1 MKYAVISDIHGNMQ
15 ALNTVLEHIK
25 KQDVDKIL
33 CLGDLA
39 MAGPEPDKTID
50 FVKRQDWQ
58 IIQGN
63 TDNMI
68 ANFSDNLFENLK
80 QKAPIMAN
88 ALKYDVNE
96 IKQENIDYL
105 NSLPVNFELLVEN
118 VKILM
123 VHGSPRKQDEN
134 IFPNLSDEEVTQ
146 MTENTDANLILC
158 GHTHLPCGYQ
168 LKNKKTVVNV
178 GSVGRPFT
186 DKPLSCYAVI
196 NIENCAFEVEHHYVD
211 YDKNKASEILKLRNF
226 TGSDK
231 LAQML
236 INPVERHI

>member
-15 ALNTVLEHIK
+15 ALNAVLEHITQQK
-25 KQDVDKIL
+25 VDHIL

-39 MAGPEPDKTID
+39 MAGPEPDKAVD
-50 FVKRQDWQ
+50 FIKTQNWQ

-68 ANFSDNLFENLK
+68 AGYSEYLFENLK
-80 QKAPIMAN
+80 QKAPVMAN
-88 ALKYDVNE
+88 ALKYDVSE
-96 IKQENIDYL
+96 IKQENIEFL
-105 NSLPVNFELLVEN
+105 ANLPKNIELSLEG
-118 VKILM
+118 VKILL

-146 MTENTDANLILC
+146 MTSNTDANLILC
-158 GHTHLPCGYQ
+158 GHTHIPCGYQ

-186 DKPLSCYAVI
+186 DKPLSCYAIV
-196 NIENCAFEVEHHYVD
+196 NFENGGFEVEHHYVD
-211 YDKNKASEILKLRNF
+211 YDKNEASEILKLRNF
-226 TGSDK
+226 NGSDK
-231 LAQML
+231 LAKML